1 MIHILDFGV
10 GNVRSIVNMIERVGG
25 VAKLISN
32 PHELIASTK
41 LILPGVGAFDH
52 GIACLRKGD
61 WIDNL
66 NEAVLGRRVPILGI
80 CLGMQLMCKSSDEG
94 SASGLGW
101 VDTNVR
107 LIQSSRA
114 SNLKVPHM
122 GWNSVTVVK
131 QNPLIPMDGDQR
143 RFYFVHSY
151 HVVPNDEADILAR
164 THYGFDFVSAFSRGN
179 VYGVQ
184 FHPEKSHRFGKEL
197 LGNFV
202 RLDFGRR
209 VGRLW
214 ALSMPTGS
222 TEELLART
230 ETAGVTDATIKI

>member
-32 PHELIASTK
+32 PRELSASTK

-52 GIACLRKGD
+52 GIACLREGG
-61 WIDNL
+61 WIDAL
-66 NEAVLGRRVPILGI
+66 NEAVLERKVPVLGI

-101 VDTNVR
+101 VNAHVR
-107 LIQSSRA
+107 LIQSSMA

-122 GWNSVTVVK
+122 GWNAVTVVQ

-164 THYGFDFVSAFSRGN
+164 THYGFDFVAAFRRGN

-202 RLDFGRR
+202 RLDGDHR
-209 VGRLW
+209 VDPLW
-214 ALSMPTGS
+214 TLSVTADS
-222 TEELLART
+222 TEGLLVVPRPL
-230 ETAGVTDATIKI
+230 G